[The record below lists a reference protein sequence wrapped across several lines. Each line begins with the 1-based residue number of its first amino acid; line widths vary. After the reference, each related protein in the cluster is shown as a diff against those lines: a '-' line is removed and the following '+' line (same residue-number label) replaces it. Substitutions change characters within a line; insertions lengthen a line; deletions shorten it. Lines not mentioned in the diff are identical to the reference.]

1 MEGRIY
7 SVNRDLY
14 TVKAEGKFISCT
26 ARGIFRKDGISPCA
40 GDIVTLDGDVIVKVQ
55 ERKNYIIRPPIANFD
70 KLAIVVASVSPSPST
85 FIIDKMLAI
94 AEIKGI
100 EPIIIFNKQDLKET
114 EELCSIYS
122 AFDTVLTDTVT
133 GKGIDKLTKLL
144 KGSFTVLTGNS
155 GVGKS
160 SILNCLMPKLK
171 LQTGE
176 ISEKLGRGRHT
187 TRKVELIDFDE
198 DTCIA
203 DTPGFSTVDILR
215 YETIFKEDLPY
226 AFREFIPLMGKC
238 KFTSCSHTKEKGCA
252 VLEEVESGKIP
263 QSRLESYKLLYEEI
277 KDCRPW
283 QTKNV

>member
-1 MEGRIY
+1 MQGKIY

-14 TVKAEGKFISCT
+14 TVKTDEGFLSCT

-40 GDIVTLDGDVIVKVQ
+40 GDIVTVDGDVIVKIE
-55 ERKNYIIRPPIANFD
+55 ERKNYIIRPMIANFD

-94 AEIKGI
+94 SELKGV
-100 EPIIIFNKQDLKET
+100 EPILIFNKQDLKST
-114 EELCSIYS
+114 EELRETYKG
-122 AFDTVLTDTVT
+122 FDVVFTDAVT
-133 GKGIDKLTKLL
+133 GRGIDELISLL

-160 SILNCLMPKLK
+160 SIINCILPHLK
-171 LQTGE
+171 LETGE
-176 ISEKLGRGRHT
+176 ISKKLGRGRHT

-198 DTCIA
+198 NTCIA
-203 DTPGFSTVDILR
+203 DTPGFSTVDILQ
-215 YETIFKEDLPY
+215 YETIYKEDLPF

-252 VLEEVESGKIP
+252 VLEAVEKGEIAL
-263 QSRLESYKLLYEEI
+263 SRLESYKLLYDEI
-277 KDCRPW
+277 KDCKPW
-283 QTKNV
+283 QAKNV

>member
-14 TVKAEGKFISCT
+14 TVKAKDEFIQCT
-26 ARGIFRKDGISPCA
+26 ARGIFRKTGISPCT
-40 GDIVTLDGDVIVKVQ
+40 GDIVTLDGDVIVEVEK
-55 ERKNYIIRPPIANFD
+55 RKNYIIRPPIANFD
-70 KLAIVVASVSPSPST
+70 KLAIVVASISPSPST

-94 AEIKGI
+94 AEIKGL
-100 EPIIIFNKQDLKET
+100 EPIIVFNKQDLKRT
-114 EELCSIYS
+114 EELCKVYS

-133 GKGIDKLTKLL
+133 GEGINKLAQLL
-144 KGSFTVLTGNS
+144 KGSITVLTGNS

-160 SILNCLMPKLK
+160 SLLNCLMPKLK

-198 DTCIA
+198 NTAIA

-215 YETIFKEDLPY
+215 YERIFKEDLPY
-226 AFREFIPLMGKC
+226 AFREFIPFMGKC

-252 VLEEVESGKIP
+252 VLEAVNNGNIP
-263 QSRLESYKLLYEEI
+263 QSRFESYKLLYEEI
-277 KDCRPW
+277 KDCKPW